1 MKKIILVKAIL
12 FCILLV
18 SNSNA
23 VQSDYFEK
31 GKLLFEK
38 NQIDKDIHTK
48 AFEEKLQNEKSSN
61 NNNSP
66 MQLEFNFDKKV
77 AN

>member
-1 MKKIILVKAIL
+1 MI
-12 FCILLV
+12 
-18 SNSNA
+18 
-23 VQSDYFEK
+23 
-31 GKLLFEK
+31 EK

-48 AFEEKLQNEKSSN
+48 AFEEKLQNEKSSSDS
-61 NNNSP
+61 NSP

>member
-1 MKKIILVKAIL
+1 MI
-12 FCILLV
+12 
-18 SNSNA
+18 
-23 VQSDYFEK
+23 
-31 GKLLFEK
+31 EK